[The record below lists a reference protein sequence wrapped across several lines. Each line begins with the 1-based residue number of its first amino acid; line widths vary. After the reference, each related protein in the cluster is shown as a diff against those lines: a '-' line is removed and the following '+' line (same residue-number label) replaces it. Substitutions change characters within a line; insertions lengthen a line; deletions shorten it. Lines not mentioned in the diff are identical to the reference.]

1 MAKPTLWIMRCA
13 NFNKFINLVNTLGQ
27 LTLASTGMIRIIWD
41 HIDPFLLNRKEG
53 ILLYCYGCLNDKQ
66 RENNII
72 FFILFSEQGEKKLEV
87 CTNQIT
93 VHDCG
98 CASND

>member
-1 MAKPTLWIMRCA
+1 MAKTTLWIMRCA

-27 LTLASTGMIRIIWD
+27 LTLASTGMIRIILD

-53 ILLYCYGCLNDKQ
+53 ILLYCYGFLNDKQ
-66 RENNII
+66 KENNII

-98 CASND
+98 CANND